1 MRFYAK
7 RSSAILPLVFA
18 LLIGGVNIASSLA
31 PGSQQ
36 DCTAVAK
43 DEETMLVF
51 STLGGG
57 LTAIDPLTG
66 ETRWSIADEPA
77 IRVPAPSDMT
87 AHYLPDPRDGSL
99 YRMNGLEGGLKKL
112 PYTIPQLVASAPCR
126 SSDGILYS
134 GKKSDVW
141 FLIDPKTGQREKVLG
156 FGGPPTNAPG
166 EGSSSDSIGWAT
178 SRAVYLG
185 RTQYTVMMYDSQTA
199 DPNSKPWNVTFFDYS
214 AHSMAPELTKEYEFL
229 HLTSSS
235 SGLTATFEQKKGT
248 PLWQKDLSS
257 PVVAVFLLGSE
268 GLLSVPFQTVSDEV
282 LQEVNERAKSG
293 DYDDLK
299 LFETVYIGE
308 AGNNLY
314 AIPSL
319 VDKNTATLPSEPSI
333 NLLGG
338 PSKNGL
344 PFPRLPNRVATD
356 DADPGRELI
365 SKARTRGTN
374 ENIIILGHY
383 QTPKT
388 DDRIKLDISP
398 SASSS
403 SMGRGFWKHHELSTV
418 LVDSDFDP
426 SVALPKLPGH
436 KKMHTIGV
444 QTEDDEIEFGET
456 NETKSDEA
464 GGQTDHIRALFV
476 RLYRESKRWLD
487 AQPNK
492 VPTMLL
498 IALFGMVIFG
508 FWYFHLQMKALQEQ
522 SQGGSQ
528 TSNSNGGS
536 GSGGGSGGSGSGSYS
551 EPIDYGDG
559 EMRVGKINFN
569 VQNILGKGCEGTFVF
584 RGSFEKRE
592 VAVKRI
598 LPGCFTLADR
608 EVTLLRESDAHENV
622 VRYFCTEQD
631 RQFRY
636 IAVEL
641 CAATVQDYVDGKAN
655 SLVAG
660 STTFTVALLRQK
672 ITPLDILRQATSG
685 LMHLHSLS
693 IVHRDIKPQN
703 ILLSLPDNRQRVRAM
718 ISDFG
723 LCKKLNFG
731 KASFS
736 RRSGVTGTDGWIAP
750 EMQRGQRAT
759 TSVDIFSLGC
769 VFYYVLSDGFHPFG
783 DNLKRQANILSN
795 EYDLSMLRRENP
807 LPDSRTI
814 LAEEIVR
821 DMIQCDAA
829 KRPSARAISKHPLF
843 WGNERVLAFLQD
855 VSDRVEKSEIGA
867 EPLRSL
873 EKNAR
878 FVVRDD
884 WSRHL
889 DAEITADLR
898 KFRGYQGY
906 SVRDLL
912 RALRNKKHH
921 YHELSPE
928 MQRAL
933 GTIPH
938 EFTDYWISRFPRL
951 LSHSYHALADNSRE
965 PIFRHYYN
973 GDEEDHSNPR
983 GAASAHAGYKFTKPA
998 YFYRDDNDN
1007 YELMRYYELAQATKN
1022 STKSPKRRIGG
1033 DGAGQDASKPAAATG
1048 YSKRGTYNFGK
1059 SGQSS
1064 CGFITRQPPKEASEA
1079 VAGAFEETRLPSVA
1093 EATGAADLDNSL
1105 IQRRRYEAPRGT
1117 GIATTTTTANGNAP
1131 VTNQNNTVR
1140 RREAAQTK
1148 VTWNLDCIATPKE

>member
-1 MRFYAK
+1 MLLL
-7 RSSAILPLVFA
+7 AIG
-18 LLIGGVNIASSLA
+18 LLISTTASSL
-31 PGSQQ
+31 SEQQQ

-57 LTAIDPLTG
+57 LTAIEPLTG
-66 ETRWSIADEPA
+66 ETRWSIDDEPT
-77 IRVPAPSDMT
+77 IRVPSPSSMS

-141 FLIDPKTGQREKVLG
+141 FLIDPKTGKREKVLG
-156 FGGPPTNAPG
+156 FGGPLPSQQPPATRDGVGTGA
-166 EGSSSDSIGWAT
+166 GSDAIGWAT

-185 RTQYTVMMYDSQTA
+185 RTQYTVMMYDSQATA
-199 DPNSKPWNVTFFDYS
+199 GNSKPWNVTFFDYT
-214 AHSMAPELTKEYEFL
+214 AHTMAPELSKEYEFL

-257 PVVAVFLLGSE
+257 PVVAVFLLSSE

-293 DYDDLK
+293 NYDDLK
-299 LFETVYIGE
+299 LFETVYVGE

-319 VDKNTATLPSEPSI
+319 VDKSTATLPSEPSI

-338 PSKNGL
+338 PSKTGPL
-344 PFPRLPNRVATD
+344 GALGGRERDAAGD
-356 DADPGRELI
+356 DRPSRELI
-365 SKARTRGTN
+365 SKSRARGKN

-383 QTPKT
+383 QTPKI
-388 DDRIKLDISP
+388 DERIKLDIAPSSP
-398 SASSS
+398 S

-418 LVDSDFDP
+418 LVADPFDSP
-426 SVALPKLPGH
+426 SVGLPKLER
-436 KKMHTIGV
+436 KQLNTIGV
-444 QTEDDEIEFGET
+444 QTEPEDKIEVGET
-456 NETKSDEA
+456 NETKSDDA
-464 GGQTDHIRALFV
+464 SGRSDKIRAMV
-476 RLYRESKRWLD
+476 KQIYRYTIRWLD

-492 VPTMLL
+492 LPTMLL
-498 IALFGMVIFG
+498 LTLLCMVIVG
-508 FWYFHLQMKALQEQ
+508 FWYFHRQMKALQEQ

-528 TSNSNGGS
+528 SSNSNRSGAGNGS
-536 GSGGGSGGSGSGSYS
+536 GSGTGGSYS

-569 VQNILGKGCEGTFVF
+569 VQNVLGKGCEGTFVF

-608 EVTLLRESDAHENV
+608 EVALLRESDAHENV

-641 CAATVQDYVDGKAN
+641 CAATLQDYVDGKA
-655 SLVAG
+655 SSAVPAA
-660 STTFTVALLRQK
+660 TTVTVSLLRQK
-672 ITPLDILRQATSG
+672 ISALNILRQATSG
-685 LMHLHSLS
+685 LMHLHALS

-723 LCKKLNFG
+723 LCKKLNYG

-783 DNLKRQANILSN
+783 DNLKRQANILSG
-795 EYDLSMLRRENP
+795 EFDLGMLRRENP
-807 LPDSRTI
+807 LPDNRTV
-814 LAEEIVR
+814 LAEEIIR
-821 DMIQCDAA
+821 DMIQGDAS
-829 KRPSARAISKHPLF
+829 KRPSARAIANHPLF
-843 WGNERVLAFLQD
+843 WSNDRVLAFLQD
-855 VSDRVEKSEIGA
+855 VSDRVEKSEIMA

-878 FVVRDD
+878 FVVRED

-889 DAEITADLR
+889 DAEVTADLR

-921 YHELSPE
+921 YHELTRE

-938 EFTDYWISRFPRL
+938 EFTDYWIGRFPRL

-965 PIFRHYYN
+965 PIFRQYYN
-973 GDEEDHSNPR
+973 DEEDNHTGGGPPV
-983 GAASAHAGYKFTKPA
+983 GPHGGYKFTKPA
-998 YFYRDDNDN
+998 YFLRDDNDN
-1007 YELMRYYELAQATKN
+1007 YELLRYYELAQAMKTG
-1022 STKSPKRRIGG
+1022 TKSPKRRMGG
-1033 DGAGQDASKPAAATG
+1033 DGGSAEAGKMPIVG
-1048 YSKRGTYNFGK
+1048 HNNKRGTYNFGK
-1059 SGQSS
+1059 TISG
-1064 CGFITRQPPKEASEA
+1064 GFITRQQVRENDSGALDDLRAS
-1079 VAGAFEETRLPSVA
+1079 VQGAD
-1093 EATGAADLDNSL
+1093 TGGENDAISDGGVN
-1105 IQRRRYEAPRGT
+1105 QRRRYVTAT
-1117 GIATTTTTANGNAP
+1117 GPGNLNSTSVTTA
-1131 VTNQNNTVR
+1131 NQNNTVR
-1140 RREAAQTK
+1140 RREAQTK
-1148 VTWNLDCIATPKE
+1148 ITWNLDGMAASRPE

>member
-1 MRFYAK
+1 MYAK
-7 RSSAILPLVFA
+7 VQMFVPLV
-18 LLIGGVNIASSLA
+18 LLAMVAVHGGSASDAKIASPSSL
-31 PGSQQ
+31 SQQQ

-77 IRVPAPSDMT
+77 IRVPTPSDT
-87 AHYLPDPRDGSL
+87 SAHYLPDPRDGSL

-156 FGGPPTNAPG
+156 FGGAPPSAKDAGP
-166 EGSSSDSIGWAT
+166 DSIGWAT

-185 RTQYTVMMYDSQTA
+185 RTQYTVMMYDSLATGR
-199 DPNSKPWNVTFFDYS
+199 NSKPWNVTFFDYS

-235 SGLTATFEQKKGT
+235 SGLTATFEQNKGT
-248 PLWQKDLSS
+248 PMWQKDLSS

-282 LQEVNERAKSG
+282 LQDINERAKSG
-293 DYDDLK
+293 NFDNMK

-319 VDKNTATLPSEPSI
+319 VDKNTATLPSEPTI

-338 PSKNGL
+338 PLKGRSSSTFGESGQE
-344 PFPRLPNRVATD
+344 
-356 DADPGRELI
+356 DASGRELI
-365 SKARTRGTN
+365 SKASRIGGKN

-388 DDRIKLDISP
+388 DDRIKLDIVP
-398 SASSS
+398 SGPA
-403 SMGRGFWKHHELSTV
+403 SMGKDFWKHQELSTM
-418 LVDSDFDP
+418 LVGGP
-426 SVALPKLPGH
+426 TGLPKLNVP
-436 KKMHTIGV
+436 KNTHTIGV
-444 QTEDDEIEFGET
+444 QTDDEPSKPALAYGEKNDT
-456 NETKSDEA
+456 SSTKLQGS
-464 GGQTDHIRALFV
+464 TDLIRALFG
-476 RLYRESKRWLD
+476 RMYMDTKLWLD

-492 VPTMLL
+492 LPTMLM
-498 IALFGMVIFG
+498 IALFGLVIFG
-508 FWYFHLQMKALQEQ
+508 FWYIHLQMKALQEQ

-528 TSNSNGGS
+528 SSNSNRS
-536 GSGGGSGGSGSGSYS
+536 GSNGSGGSGGGSYS
-551 EPIDYGDG
+551 EPIDFGDG

-569 VQNILGKGCEGTFVF
+569 TQNVLGKGCEGTFVF
-584 RGSFEKRE
+584 RGTFEKRE

-608 EVTLLRESDAHENV
+608 EVTLLRESDTHENV

-641 CAATVQDYVDGKAN
+641 CAATLQDYVDGKGTSTVVAAN
-655 SLVAG
+655 KV
-660 STTFTVALLRQK
+660 TVGLLRTK
-672 ITPLDILRQATSG
+672 ISALDILRQATSG

-723 LCKKLNFG
+723 LCKKLNYG

-795 EYDLSMLRRENP
+795 EYDLGMLRRENTQ
-807 LPDSRTI
+807 PDCRTI
-814 LAEEIVR
+814 LAEEIVS
-821 DMIQCDAA
+821 DMIQADPGL
-829 KRPSARAISKHPLF
+829 RPSAKTVANHPLF
-843 WGNERVLAFLQD
+843 WKNERILAFLQD
-855 VSDRVEKSEIGA
+855 VSDRVEKLEVMT

-878 FVVRDD
+878 FVVRED
-884 WSRHL
+884 WSKYL

-921 YHELSPE
+921 YHELTPS

-938 EFTDYWISRFPRL
+938 QFTQYWISRFPRL
-951 LSHSYHALADNSRE
+951 LSHSYHALSDSSRE

-973 GDEEDHSNPR
+973 DDDDAEHAATGGSVPSQSN
-983 GAASAHAGYKFTKPA
+983 GYKFTKPH
-998 YFYRDDNDN
+998 YFSQEENDN
-1007 YELMRYYELAQATKN
+1007 YELIRYYETAQLMKN
-1022 STKSPKRRIGG
+1022 STKSPKRR
-1033 DGAGQDASKPAAATG
+1033 PAAGPDGQEGTTPGDRKLGTG
-1048 YSKRGTYNFGK
+1048 VSSKRGTYNFSK
-1059 SGQSS
+1059 SSAG
-1064 CGFITRQPPKEASEA
+1064 GFITRQQMRESVESGDQQQRPALVNSITSNGTK
-1079 VAGAFEETRLPSVA
+1079 ETRNGEDS
-1093 EATGAADLDNSL
+1093 AAN
-1105 IQRRRYEAPRGT
+1105 QRRRYTPGSGEQDNQHHT
-1117 GIATTTTTANGNAP
+1117 VNQ
-1131 VTNQNNTVR
+1131 TNVR
-1140 RREAAQTK
+1140 RREVPTK
-1148 VTWNLDCIATPKE
+1148 VTWNLDAMVARKEDQQ

>member
-1 MRFYAK
+1 MKFAK
-7 RSSAILPLVFA
+7 VPMFVLLLVVAARGSASDA
-18 LLIGGVNIASSLA
+18 KIASPS
-31 PGSQQ
+31 SVSQQQ

-77 IRVPAPSDMT
+77 IRVPTPSDTT

-156 FGGPPTNAPG
+156 FGGEPPQPPKDAGP
-166 EGSSSDSIGWAT
+166 DSIGWAT

-185 RTQYTVMMYDSQTA
+185 RTQYTVMMYDSLAT
-199 DPNSKPWNVTFFDYS
+199 DRNSKPWNVTFFDYS
-214 AHSMAPELTKEYEFL
+214 AHSMAPELTNEYEFL

-235 SGLTATFEQKKGT
+235 SGLTTTFERNKGT
-248 PLWQKDLSS
+248 PMWQKDLSS

-282 LQEVNERAKSG
+282 LQDLNERAKG
-293 DYDDLK
+293 GNFDNVK

-314 AIPSL
+314 AIPSM

-338 PSKNGL
+338 PLKGSRSSSYSGSD
-344 PFPRLPNRVATD
+344 RD
-356 DADPGRELI
+356 DASGRELI
-365 SKARTRGTN
+365 AKASRLDGKN

-388 DDRIKLDISP
+388 DDRLKLDIAP
-398 SASSS
+398 SGPATV
-403 SMGRGFWKHHELSTV
+403 GKDFWKHHELSTM
-418 LVDSDFDP
+418 LVGGPAGVDLP
-426 SVALPKLPGH
+426 SVPKNT
-436 KKMHTIGV
+436 HTIGV
-444 QTEDDEIEFGET
+444 QTDGPAEPEHAYGDA
-456 NETKSDEA
+456 NETSSTKLQGS
-464 GGQTDHIRALFV
+464 TDLIRALFG
-476 RLYRESKRWLD
+476 RLYMDTKLWLE

-492 VPTMLL
+492 LPTILM
-498 IALFGMVIFG
+498 IALFGTVIFG
-508 FWYFHLQMKALQEQ
+508 FWYFNLQMKALKEQ

-528 TSNSNGGS
+528 TSNSNRS
-536 GSGGGSGGSGSGSYS
+536 GSNGSGGSGSGSYS

-569 VQNILGKGCEGTFVF
+569 TQNVLGKGCEGTFVF
-584 RGSFEKRE
+584 RGMFEKRE

-641 CAATVQDYVDGKAN
+641 CAATLQDYVDGKEPSTVS
-655 SLVAG
+655 SL
-660 STTFTVALLRQK
+660 REK
-672 ITPLDILRQATSG
+672 ISALDILRQATSG
-685 LMHLHSLS
+685 LMHLHSLN

-703 ILLSLPDNRQRVRAM
+703 ILLSLPDYKQRVRAM

-723 LCKKLNFG
+723 LCKKLNYG

-795 EYDLSMLRRENP
+795 EYDLSMLRRENTQ
-807 LPDSRTI
+807 PDCRTI
-814 LAEEIVR
+814 LAEEIVS
-821 DMIQCDAA
+821 DMIHVEPGQRPAA
-829 KRPSARAISKHPLF
+829 KAVANHPLF
-843 WGNERVLAFLQD
+843 WSNARVLAFLQD
-855 VSDRVEKSEIGA
+855 VSDRVEKLDVMN

-878 FVVRDD
+878 FIVRED
-884 WSRHL
+884 WSTYL
-889 DAEITADLR
+889 DVEITADLR

-921 YHELSPE
+921 YYELTPS

-933 GTIPH
+933 GKIPQQ
-938 EFTDYWISRFPRL
+938 FTQYWISRFPRL
-951 LSHSYHALADNSRE
+951 LSHSYHALADCSRE
-965 PIFRHYYN
+965 PIFKHYYN
-973 GDEEDHSNPR
+973 NDEDAEH
-983 GAASAHAGYKFTKPA
+983 ASGSVPSQPNGYQFSKPS
-998 YFYRDDNDN
+998 YFHTENNDN
-1007 YELMRYYELAQATKN
+1007 YELIRYYEAAQLMKN
-1022 STKSPKRRIGG
+1022 STKSPKRRPTGADGPEASTPERKPGMGG
-1033 DGAGQDASKPAAATG
+1033 GPN
-1048 YSKRGTYNFGK
+1048 KRGTYNFGK
-1059 SGQSS
+1059 SSGG
-1064 CGFITRQPPKEASEA
+1064 GFITRQTGVRENTESTTYGMDDQRSSVVTNGITSE
-1079 VAGAFEETRLPSVA
+1079 GRETISV
-1093 EATGAADLDNSL
+1093 EGNGN
-1105 IQRRRYEAPRGT
+1105 QRRRNTPGSGGDNHT
-1117 GIATTTTTANGNAP
+1117 VNQ
-1131 VTNQNNTVR
+1131 TNIKR
-1140 RREAAQTK
+1140 RDVQTK
-1148 VTWNLDCIATPKE
+1148 VTWKLDSIASDKEKSNE